1 MHLQSSV
8 DMDAL
13 DSENWYE
20 DVENENAGLSQVDN
34 PAQTRRN
41 GGKSG
46 KKSESFSYSG
56 SYAEEEELQAI
67 FERTFGPVKRDRGAF
82 RKRPFMHLYRRH
94 TIKSASRVKKNTCW
108 LMVTISSFH
117 GKN

>member
-82 RKRPFMHLYRRH
+82 RRSGYGRANHRGGVHVPGAGESGH
-94 TIKSASRVKKNTCW
+94 
-108 LMVTISSFH
+108 
-117 GKN
+117 